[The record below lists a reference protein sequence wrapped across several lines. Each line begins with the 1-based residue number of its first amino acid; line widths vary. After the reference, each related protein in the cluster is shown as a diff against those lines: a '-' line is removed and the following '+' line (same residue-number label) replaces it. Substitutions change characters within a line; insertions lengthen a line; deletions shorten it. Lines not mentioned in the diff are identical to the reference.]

1 MSRWGWARF
10 KCIAKEICRRK
21 LPSNFPI
28 KIKCQGIPCLCSCR
42 PFCPALKLKNNE
54 TFSRTKFQTC
64 ICSIVIEGQI
74 AKYSNFYKRPS
85 AVGKGTLK
93 FRSFLMHFLGHF
105 FVLGISRPFHDPHFE
120 APLASCHTIS
130 LYGAN
135 DQRSR

>member
-1 MSRWGWARF
+1 MSVDGLMALDEDELVSNTWQ
-10 KCIAKEICRRK
+10 RK
-21 LPSNFPI
+21 FVAENYEQFFPI

-42 PFCPALKLKNNE
+42 PFYPALKNNE
-54 TFSRTKFQTC
+54 MFSRTKFQTC

-105 FVLGISRPFHDPHFE
+105 FLFRYF
-120 APLASCHTIS
+120 
-130 LYGAN
+130 
-135 DQRSR
+135 

>member
-1 MSRWGWARF
+1 MSRWGWVRF

-42 PFCPALKLKNNE
+42 PFYPALKNNE

-93 FRSFLMHFLGHF
+93 FRSFLMHFLDHLFFLGHF
-105 FVLGISRPFHDPHFE
+105 FHFHHPCVE

-135 DQRSR
+135 AQRSR